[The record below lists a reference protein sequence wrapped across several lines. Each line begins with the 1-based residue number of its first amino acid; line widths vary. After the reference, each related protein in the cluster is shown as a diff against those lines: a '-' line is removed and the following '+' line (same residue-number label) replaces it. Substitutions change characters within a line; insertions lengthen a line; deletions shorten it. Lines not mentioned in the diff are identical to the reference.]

1 MKTRIATVLAVLSLF
16 VGQASAERLT
26 SQITDVT
33 AVSDARGG
41 SRVLFRWAPGLGGD
55 VAVRKATLRFEP
67 SGDPVAR
74 ALTVRVYPVTA
85 PWAGPGDVSFDA
97 DIWSHGHLNLADRG
111 PVILDLTTV
120 VKDLVEGGRRAY
132 GFVIA
137 ADGAEEEGLSQA
149 DVARLAGLSTATI
162 DVVWRKTSGAPVP

>member
-1 MKTRIATVLAVLSLF
+1 MKTRIATVLAALSLF
-16 VGQASAERLT
+16 IGQASAERLT
-26 SQITDVT
+26 SPITDVT

-41 SRVLFRWAPGLGGD
+41 SRVLFRWAPGLGED

-97 DIWSHGHLNLADRG
+97 GIWSYGHLNLAEHG
-111 PVILDLTTV
+111 PVILDVTTV
-120 VKDLVEGGRRAY
+120 VKDLVEGGRQGY
-132 GFVIA
+132 GFMMA

-162 DVVWRKTSGAPVP
+162 DVVWRKTSGAPVQ